1 MCLNLYVIMEMQ
13 IQTTRMTKVNTTV
26 RQFQMLSEDV
36 KQIELPTSSG
46 ESEHWGPTSE
56 STLSVRTQSEL
67 AHSSGPSN
75 PTPSR
80 VPSRAAHVC
89 SPNIIHACS

>member
-36 KQIELPTSSG
+36 KQIEPPTSSG
-46 ESEHWGPTSE
+46 ESEHWGHHFRKHLV
-56 STLSVRTQSEL
+56 STYSV
-67 AHSSGPSN
+67 
-75 PTPSR
+75 
-80 VPSRAAHVC
+80 
-89 SPNIIHACS
+89 